1 MKKQVGLI
9 GCLLLGAAM
18 VTMGLSGN
26 LAFAQPDNG
35 NMPGASDTNG
45 CGPSG
50 GQPKKCASV
59 PEPSSLILLGA
70 GLAGLGIWVWRKKS
84 TKV

>member
-1 MKKQVGLI
+1 MGSS
-9 GCLLLGAAM
+9 LLGAAM
-18 VTMGLSGN
+18 VAGGLSGN
-26 LAFAQPDNG
+26 LAMAQSFND

-59 PEPSSLILLGA
+59 PEP
-70 GLAGLGIWVWRKKS
+70 
-84 TKV
+84 

>member
-1 MKKQVGLI
+1 MKTRIGLI
-9 GCLLLGAAM
+9 GSIVLGAAL
-18 VTMGLSGN
+18 VGLSGN
-26 LAFAQPDNG
+26 LALAGPDNG
-35 NMPGASDTNG
+35 NFPGASNTNG

-50 GQPKKCASV
+50 GQPQKCESV

-70 GLAGLGIWVWRKKS
+70 GLAGFGIWAWRKKS